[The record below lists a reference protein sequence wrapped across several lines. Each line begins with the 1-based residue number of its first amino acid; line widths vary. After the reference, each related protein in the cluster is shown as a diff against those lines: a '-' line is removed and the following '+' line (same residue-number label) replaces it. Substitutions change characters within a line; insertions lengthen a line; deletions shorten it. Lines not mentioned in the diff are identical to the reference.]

1 LASLIAQAPIKIDGK
16 NMAITFRKI
25 EETPFDGLRKR
36 WFCILNLPRAA
47 FVGSPA
53 RG

>member
-1 LASLIAQAPIKIDGK
+1 LERLIARAPINIDGK

-36 WFCILNLPRAA
+36 LFCILNLPCAA
-47 FVGSPA
+47 FVDTPA